1 VSVLEIDYEG
11 QPLRGLVAWCR
22 DERGEE
28 HEVALADVVF
38 GEATAGALHVGAYRR
53 WMGLE
58 PLAAAPPEHR
68 QHKAEPED
76 IEPGRPVEL
85 VVLGVKER
93 AARCRLLGADRV
105 LTLRARGLW
114 ELVPGQIIVVN
125 PRKQWRYGGHPYLSG
140 EILSARIDV
149 PALEL
154 VPLKLA
160 DWGTWDPA
168 EHYWGEPDEPREPWE
183 LEVFERG
190 PRPEYEMEQVL
201 PGASD
206 DNWDTDPIIESNEL
220 KHSEQVAEA
229 RKLLHVTAA
238 ADLRCLDAHA
248 HLGHL
253 AFDHDPEEALLHYE
267 IGVRIG
273 QLSLGPD
280 FDGVLP
286 WGLIDNRPFLRCMH
300 GYGLCLWRLGRIDE
314 AAEVFRRILWMNPA
328 DNQGIRFLQLD
339 LAAGRS
345 WEECEGQDEERS
357 TEEPTRESVR
367 QLLISAT
374 DDLDEVQ
381 DRVLSMGPST
391 IPELLDVLSDD
402 DLFQDDGPGEGW
414 APIHAA
420 KLLLRFG
427 DAAPVEALLDRLL
440 GLCDESLVAETI
452 RLGLPEL
459 GEPVLGPALA
469 RAESVTEP
477 EQREELVYLLGAL
490 ADQAGT
496 KDPRGFAFLLGVLD
510 ESTDAA
516 AGALADYGDPAA
528 IAPLAEMLDRQRP
541 EGEDGAFAGQTV
553 IELAAAIQHL
563 GGQLSASQQLELD
576 AVRAARRSWA
586 ASLMGAFS
594 DAPIEKA
601 TLPRRSSAA
610 DRKKRKSKRKA
621 SKRSRRKNR

>member
-1 VSVLEIDYEG
+1 MSETDDFLAEMLTD
-11 QPLRGLVAWCR
+11 AC
-22 DERGEE
+22 GEDAQLQVMSE
-28 HEVALADVVF
+28 AL
-38 GEATAGALHVGAYRR
+38 GEAMRLPARR
-53 WMGLE
+53 S
-58 PLAAAPPEHR
+58 
-68 QHKAEPED
+68 HKADADEL
-76 IEPGRPVEL
+76 EPGRAVGL
-85 VVLGVKER
+85 VDVAALG
-93 AARCRLLGADRV
+93 
-105 LTLRARGLW
+105 
-114 ELVPGQIIVVN
+114 
-125 PRKQWRYGGHPYLSG
+125 
-140 EILSARIDV
+140 
-149 PALEL
+149 L
-154 VPLKLA
+154 VPLELR
-160 DWGTWDPA
+160 DQGIWDPA

-183 LEVFERG
+183 LQVFDLG

-206 DNWDTDPIIESNEL
+206 DWDTDPIIESNEL
-220 KHSEQVAEA
+220 KYAGALAEA
-229 RKLLHVTAA
+229 RKLLNDTVA

-253 AFDHDPEEALLHYE
+253 VFDHDPRQAQIHYE
-267 IGVRIG
+267 MGVRIAE
-273 QLSLGPD
+273 LSLGPD
-280 FDGVLP
+280 FGGVLP
-286 WGLIDNRPFLRCMH
+286 WGLIDNRPFLRCLH
-300 GYGLCLWRLGRIDE
+300 GFGLCLWRLGRIDE

-345 WEECEGQDEERS
+345 WDECEGQDEERS

-381 DRVLSMGPST
+381 DRVLSMGPSA
-391 IPELLDVLSDD
+391 IPELLDVLLDE

-427 DAAPVEALLDRLL
+427 DAAPVEVLLDRLL

-469 RAESVTEP
+469 RAESATGP

-528 IAPLAEMLDRQRP
+528 ITPLSEMLDRQRP

-553 IELAAAIQHL
+553 IELAAAIEHL

-586 ASLMGAFS
+586 ASLLGAFS
-594 DAPIEKA
+594 DAPNERM

-610 DRKKRKSKRKA
+610 ARKKRKSKRKA